1 MKFACSN
8 CGAILAVGEE
18 LAGQPVACS
27 ECAQASMAPEN
38 RFSPGAV
45 IGDFVVEEA
54 LKGGT
59 YAADCLCRQATGTH
73 QFHLKVFAD
82 NLCQDP
88 DFQAHFAQRSQL
100 LINLDH
106 AVACKTFAA
115 REDEGIYYL
124 AREAIP
130 FDSLV
135 PRLQLNTRIDP
146 LITAELCAQVSDA
159 LAHAW
164 KTAGLY
170 HGNLKPDMI
179 FLSNSVE
186 VKIADIGILQLIE
199 VPSNADA
206 IKGTPQYMAPDMIHG
221 AQLDT
226 RTDVYSLGAVMFHMI
241 TGEFPFGGNTPHEI
255 LENHLEAPVPSA
267 HERFAGCPEE
277 LDMIIRWMMAK
288 NPEERYPDFVQVAAA
303 LRAVISGSPII
314 GPAAVAATNVNAK
327 MAAPVENK
335 ISGKIPAVRM
345 PPGVGSNAPK
355 PAPGS
360 PANPPPPGSSKRPR
374 AAGSKTSGGGGG
386 GGGGKRKFSK
396 KGGSTTIA
404 MPGVGS
410 KTTIPRQ
417 TSTSMSA
424 VPPKK
429 KSKAIPVL
437 LTMMFI
443 GFVVVVGGGLVAYS
457 MIMPDSPSDVQSRY
471 FGLVTISKNEEQAY
485 QQIERYVK
493 EDATYFKNSIAD
505 LENASELMHNF
516 VELYPKSMFCM
527 PNDQIDYLVLFGAPT
542 FAEQKYRTFGAK
554 IAGRVPGKQK
564 EYEELLVQQRREE
577 RHKKAM
583 KELAELQKEIKRKKR
598 EEELA
603 RKEEEAAQRALERK
617 AERLNTLMDKR
628 DELRVTV
635 RETAGKHNFD
645 KATGMLRALASETD
659 ETYQEPAQ
667 WARDMRQAI
676 EKARVAYESILDCGP
691 VLAGERLQIIL
702 PNTKRKKRVE
712 IRSWRGGT
720 LSVKYKDLVK
730 DKDTGRIENKTI
742 NEEVPLA
749 SIPYSE
755 FEIIARLAL
764 EKASVKDDFYLLMGC
779 YYYFIGESDKA
790 KVMLNKATDAIV
802 DLLLQEIEN
811 AK

>member
-8 CGAILAVGEE
+8 CGTILAVGEE

-27 ECAQASMAPEN
+27 ECAQASVAPEN
-38 RFSPGAV
+38 HFSPGAV

-73 QFHLKVFAD
+73 QFHLKIFTQDLCAD
-82 NLCQDP
+82 A
-88 DFQAHFAQRSQL
+88 DFQSHFAERTQA
-100 LINLDH
+100 LIDLDH
-106 AVACKTFAA
+106 PVACKTFAA
-115 REDEGIYYL
+115 RQDDGIFYL

-146 LITAELCAQVSDA
+146 LITAELCAQVADA
-159 LAHAW
+159 MAHAW

-186 VKIADIGILQLIE
+186 VKIADIGVLQLIE

-226 RTDVYSLGAVMFHMI
+226 RTDVYSLGAVMFHMV
-241 TGEFPFGGNTPHEI
+241 TGEFPFSGNTPHEI
-255 LENHLEAPVPSA
+255 LENHLEAPIPSA
-267 HERFAGCPEE
+267 HERFQGCPEE
-277 LDMIIRWMMAK
+277 LDQIIRWMMAK
-288 NPEERYPDFVQVAAA
+288 SPDERYPDFVQVAAA

-314 GPAAVAATNVNAK
+314 GPASVAATNVANK

-335 ISGKIPAVRM
+335 ISGKLPAVRM
-345 PPGVGSNAPK
+345 PPGVGSNARQPSPGGRPN
-355 PAPGS
+355 PAP
-360 PANPPPPGSSKRPR
+360 PGASRAKGASK
-374 AAGSKTSGGGGG
+374 
-386 GGGGKRKFSK
+386 GGGKRKFSK

-404 MPGVGS
+404 MPGVGT
-410 KTTIPRQ
+410 KTTVARQ

-429 KSKAIPVL
+429 ASKAIPVL
-437 LTMMFI
+437 LTLMFI
-443 GFVVVVGGGLVAYS
+443 GTVVVAGGAFAYYS
-457 MIMPDSPSDVQSRY
+457 IMVPDSPSDVQSRY
-471 FGLVTISKNEEQAY
+471 FKLMTISKNEEQAY

-493 EDATYFKNSIAD
+493 EDASYFKNSIAD

-516 VELYPKSMFCM
+516 AELYPKSIFCTPPEQVDYTMMFTS
-527 PNDQIDYLVLFGAPT
+527 PG
-542 FAEQKYRTFGAK
+542 FALQKYKTFGGK
-554 IAGRVPGKQK
+554 IAGKVPGKQQ

-577 RHKKAM
+577 QHKKAM
-583 KELAELQKEIKRKKR
+583 KALAELQKEIKKRKR
-598 EEELA
+598 EEDLA
-603 RKEEEAAQRALERK
+603 RKEAEEEERRIAQK
-617 AERLNTLMDKR
+617 AEKLNRLMDKR

-645 KATGMLRALASETD
+645 KASGMLRTLSSETD
-659 ETYQEPAQ
+659 DAYSEPAQ

-676 EKARVAYESILDCGP
+676 EKARTAYESILDSGP
-691 VLAGERLQIIL
+691 ALAGERLQIVL
-702 PNTKRKKRVE
+702 PGTKRKKRVE

-720 LSVKYKDLVK
+720 LSVKFKDLVK
-730 DKDTGRIENKTI
+730 DPKTGRIENKTI

-749 SIPYSE
+749 SIPFSE

-764 EKASVKDDFYLLMGC
+764 EKATVKDDFFLLMGC
-779 YYYFIGESDKA
+779 YYYFIGEFDKA
-790 KVMLNKATDAIV
+790 KAMLQKATDAIV
-802 DLLLQEIEN
+802 DLLLEEIEN